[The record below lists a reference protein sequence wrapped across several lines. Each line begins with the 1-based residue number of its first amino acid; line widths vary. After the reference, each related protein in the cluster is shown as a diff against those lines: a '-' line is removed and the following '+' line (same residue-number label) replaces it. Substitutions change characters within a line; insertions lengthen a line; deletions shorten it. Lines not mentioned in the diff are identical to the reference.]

1 MSSPNELRTVHEGVR
16 PSCRRMLLGMETLSE
31 RISLVSEAI
40 RQQVAELGEVGAT
53 FLVIWL
59 ILAVAA
65 FVGLTFA
72 LAL

>member
-1 MSSPNELRTVHEGVR
+1 
-16 PSCRRMLLGMETLSE
+16 MLLGMETLSE